1 MEEKIPEVVS
11 ASALEAMTRADID
24 MQIATAHKWPRD
36 IQKAMKSAIV
46 QATSSED
53 VADEMVYSL
62 PRAGKEI
69 SGPSVRL
76 AEVLVGCWQN
86 LRLAARVMSVG
97 EREVTAGAVAHDLET
112 NNAISIEVS
121 RRIVDKK
128 GQRFPDDLVILTENA
143 AMAIAFR
150 NAVLKIIP
158 RAFWQR
164 VFDESVMCIQN
175 GKTSIAQRRAKAIEF
190 LMARG
195 IPSDA
200 ILKYIDKGKVTEIT
214 GEDLVKLRG
223 AINAAREG
231 GIDLK
236 EEFGIV
242 APTAQPKAAPAPVA
256 KEAPKAEPVEEAAAR
271 TAKYAAP
278 EMAPQPE
285 EPKTEPAERPA
296 AMAKEAAAM
305 LPTAP
310 SAPKAFAP
318 KAAAPA
324 GAAAPT
330 PDNTKLQLWKVW
342 TEIRNRI
349 TAKQLKIIRERAE
362 VSLISFAIPEE
373 KIAAI
378 VAAAKELLEAETAG
392 DMLPDEGATA

>member
-53 VADEMVYSL
+53 IADEMVYSL

-128 GQRFPDDLVILTENA
+128 GQRFPDDLIILTENA

-164 VFDESVMCIQN
+164 VYDESVLCIQN
-175 GKTSIAQRRAKAIEF
+175 GKASIAQRRAKAIEF

-200 ILKYIDKGKVTEIT
+200 MLRYLERGKVTEIT

-223 AINAAREG
+223 VINAAREG
-231 GIDLK
+231 NVDLK

-242 APTAQPKAAPAPVA
+242 APIAVAKAAPQPVA
-256 KEAPKAEPVEEAAAR
+256 KAREEAPPQAPAPIKKPPVEAPPPPPDPEPEER
-271 TAKYAAP
+271 EQPPDSAP
-278 EMAPQPE
+278 EP
-285 EPKTEPAERPA
+285 TPADK
-296 AMAKEAAAM
+296 AKEAAAM
-305 LPTAP
+305 LP
-310 SAPKAFAP
+310 PKT
-318 KAAAPA
+318 
-324 GAAAPT
+324 PT
-330 PDNTKLQLWKVW
+330 PMTKPPVADSPKLELWKIWTKLREK
-342 TEIRNRI
+342 IS
-349 TAKQLKIIRERAE
+349 AKQLKVIRQQAE
-362 VSLISFAIPEE
+362 VDYISFAIPEE
-373 KIAAI
+373 KLAAL
-378 VAAAKELLEAETAG
+378 VAGAKEMLEEATQGEL
-392 DMLPDEGATA
+392 LPDEGASA